1 MLRHNKNNNI
11 IIILLIKGLKMD
23 INTEIRTRIVA
34 AAEQL
39 FVEAGSDRF
48 PTVDEVRRAAKAD
61 MNTTSTVMKQWR
73 REQVAAPATV
83 AVSVPDSV
91 KDAALAATA
100 QMWSNAQELA
110 NESLDVAKKAWEAE
124 RVEADTMRAE
134 LADAYEAQA
143 TELADTAQALAETQA
158 TAKATDEKFQVM
170 AAELAATSGKL
181 TSEEGKRAEL
191 ERLEQAAQN
200 RIEELRDELAQEK
213 TDADHQAKQH
223 RIELEEMRA
232 KQEKLTND
240 HAGQLAAA
248 QKQYDTAAQELAVV
262 NARAEAE
269 KTAAKDSQLAAES
282 QAGKLASELET
293 ARNSA
298 SEAREKAAELTGQIT
313 AITAQN
319 KELMA
324 MIETPK
330 TVKKGTSK

>member
-1 MLRHNKNNNI
+1 
-11 IIILLIKGLKMD
+11 MD

-143 TELADTAQALAETQA
+143 TELAGTAQALAETQA
-158 TAKATDEKFQVM
+158 TAKATEEKHQGL
-170 AAELAATSGKL
+170 AAELATTTGKL
-181 TSEEGKRAEL
+181 TSEGAKLAEM
-191 ERLEQAAQN
+191 ERREQAAQQ
-200 RIEELRDELAQEK
+200 RIEELRAELAQEK
-213 TDADHQAKQH
+213 TDADQHAEQH
-223 RIELEEMRA
+223 RTELEEMRV

-240 HAGQLAAA
+240 HAGQLAAV

-269 KTAAKDSQLAAES
+269 KTAAKDSQNAAEI
-282 QAGKLASELET
+282 QAEKLASELET

-330 TVKKGTSK
+330 TAKKGVTK

>member
-1 MLRHNKNNNI
+1 
-11 IIILLIKGLKMD
+11 MD
-23 INTEIRTRIVA
+23 INTEIRTRITA

-83 AVSVPDSV
+83 AVSVPESV

-134 LADAYEAQA
+134 LADAYESQA

>member
-1 MLRHNKNNNI
+1 
-11 IIILLIKGLKMD
+11 MD

-83 AVSVPDSV
+83 AVSVPESV

-134 LADAYEAQA
+134 LADAYESQA

>member
-1 MLRHNKNNNI
+1 
-11 IIILLIKGLKMD
+11 MD

>member
-1 MLRHNKNNNI
+1 
-11 IIILLIKGLKMD
+11 MD

-143 TELADTAQALAETQA
+143 TELADTAQALADAQA
-158 TAKATDEKFQVM
+158 TAKATDEKLQVM

-181 TSEEGKRAEL
+181 TSEEGKLAEM
-191 ERLEQAAQN
+191 ERREQAAQQ
-200 RIEELRDELAQEK
+200 RIEELRAELAQEK
-213 TDADHQAKQH
+213 TDADQQAEQH
-223 RIELEEMRA
+223 RTELEAMRTR
-232 KQEKLTND
+232 QEQLATD
-240 HAGQLAAA
+240 HAGQLAAV
-248 QKQYDTAAQELAVV
+248 QKQCDTAAQELAVV

-269 KTAAKDSQLAAES
+269 KTAAKDSQKSAES
-282 QAGKLASELET
+282 QAVKLASELET

>member
-1 MLRHNKNNNI
+1 VLRHNKNNNI
-11 IIILLIKGLKMD
+11 IIIILIKGLKMD

-143 TELADTAQALAETQA
+143 TELADAQA

-269 KTAAKDSQLAAES
+269 KTAAKDSQNAAEI
-282 QAGKLASELET
+282 QAEKLASELET

-298 SEAREKAAELTGQIT
+298 SEARERAAELAGQIT

>member
-1 MLRHNKNNNI
+1 
-11 IIILLIKGLKMD
+11 MD

-143 TELADTAQALAETQA
+143 TELADTAQALADAQA

-298 SEAREKAAELTGQIT
+298 SEARERAAELAGQIT